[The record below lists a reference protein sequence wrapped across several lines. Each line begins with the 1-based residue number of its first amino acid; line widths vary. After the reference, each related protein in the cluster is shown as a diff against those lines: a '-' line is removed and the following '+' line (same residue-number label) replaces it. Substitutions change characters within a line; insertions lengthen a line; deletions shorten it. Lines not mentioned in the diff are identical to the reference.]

1 VAFPAA
7 EEADM
12 GYTGDVAVGGPAGVH
27 ELSGLVVSKLAV
39 GPYENNVYLLRCR
52 RTGEQLLVDAADEA
66 ERILDL
72 VGPDGLAA
80 VVTTHQHGDHWQ
92 ALATVVAA
100 TGARTYASALD
111 APGIPVETDVF
122 LADGDS
128 LVVGDVA
135 LRVIEL
141 AGHTPGGLALV
152 YDDPQGSPHLFTGDS
167 LFPGGVG
174 KTAPEA
180 FDQLLDD
187 VETKLFATLPDETW
201 VYPGHG
207 KDTTLGT
214 ERPHLVEWRER
225 RW

>member
-1 VAFPAA
+1 MA
-7 EEADM
+7 
-12 GYTGDVAVGGPAGVH
+12 YTGDVKVGGRAAVH

-52 RTGEQLLVDAADEA
+52 GTGQQLLVDAADDPEA
-66 ERILDL
+66 ILAL
-72 VGPDGLAA
+72 VGPDGLAG

-92 ALATVVAA
+92 ALPAVVAA
-100 TGARTYASALD
+100 TGARTYAHAAD

-122 LADGDS
+122 LDDGDT
-128 LVVGDVA
+128 LLVGDVA
-135 LRVIEL
+135 LRVIHL

-152 YDDPQGSPHLFTGDS
+152 YDDPQGFPHIFTGDS

-174 KTAPEA
+174 KTTDET
-180 FDQLLDD
+180 FDGLLDD
-187 VETKLFATLPDETW
+187 IEARVFGTLPDETW

-207 KDTTLGT
+207 NDTTLGA
-214 ERPHLVEWRER
+214 ERPHLAEWRAR